1 MMLSLKCLTAF
12 LYATLLL
19 CSTSACQLVIEP
31 NYLSTPANFEDKAS
45 AVCSCSDNQDA
56 NYKFTWYRH
65 GHLLVN
71 TDRVELEVTSPD
83 RIFFRR
89 ILVEDEGEYICV
101 ATNTDNSLSLNS
113 SLMVYGKLII

>member
-1 MMLSLKCLTAF
+1 MMLSLRYLTAF

-19 CSTSACQLVIEP
+19 CSISACQLIIEP

-45 AVCSCSDNQDA
+45 AVCSCSDNSDV

-71 TDRVELEVTSPD
+71 TDRVELEATSPD

-89 ILVEDEGEYICV
+89 ILVEDKESIFV
-101 ATNTDNSLSLNS
+101 WLRILITLSVLTP
-113 SLMVYGKLII
+113 LLWFMVS